1 MAEPTVQPAHG
12 VPTSQTHGRNANFAA
27 APMMHRFFAGLR
39 AALGSIAPAL
49 IVALPP
55 LAWVREATYRASLT
69 TLGRDQGI
77 FQYIAWAIS
86 KGDVDYRDVRDVN
99 GPLIHLVHMVMLALG
114 GRDEHRFRVLDLAI
128 TGVAFAFVGAC
139 LPGIERSFRAAGR
152 AAEVAS
158 RAGWALAAWVVLS
171 GQMLMYLYWD
181 LAQRE
186 TFCHWFTLPSFGL
199 QLLAQGK
206 LATERPEHRKRW
218 TALLVV
224 AGALSVIPWFGKP
237 TFALFTVVQMLTL
250 AIDRHLPVRPMKML
264 VLFGVGGVLGAAT
277 QLGFVLRYGD
287 LGAWLKITFSD
298 VPAMYRFMMPRTARE
313 ILSLQWGGPP
323 AALAFVTAC
332 AMIALIID
340 GQLARRALVI
350 ALYPLCGVVSV
361 IAQGK
366 GFPYHFHPV
375 TTGLYMQWLL
385 LLVWLWERFSARA
398 RGTFIRFVP
407 IAACALLAGRLAWL
421 IPQSPHITD
430 LWILDKGET
439 AEKRA
444 SHDYLVYFRDRDFF
458 PWEMRQA
465 ASYLREHTK
474 PTDKVQLYAMDPY
487 VLFLAERKSAT
498 PYIYAYDLNADA
510 ALAGSWMKRGL
521 HPTDAEAAH
530 IRQLRDDH
538 ENDMLARLQREP
550 PAAFVVIDNAPL
562 LSYDDAFVDFR
573 VHNPRTAAW
582 VDAHYRE
589 TATFG
594 EDRVWL
600 RLDLADNARAE
611 R

>member
-1 MAEPTVQPAHG
+1 
-12 VPTSQTHGRNANFAA
+12 
-27 APMMHRFFAGLR
+27 MMHKILAGLR
-39 AALGSIAPAL
+39 TALGSIAPAL
-49 IVALPP
+49 ILALPP
-55 LAWVREATYRASLT
+55 LPWVREATYRASLT

-86 KGDVDYRDVRDVN
+86 NGDVDYRDVRDVN
-99 GPLIHLVHMVMLALG
+99 GPLIHLVHMVLLALG
-114 GRDEHRFRVLDLAI
+114 GRDEHRFRVLDLTM
-128 TGVAFAFVGAC
+128 TGIAFAIVGAC

-152 AAEVAS
+152 VAEVSS
-158 RAGWALAAWVVLS
+158 RVGWAFAGWVVLS

-186 TFCHWFTLPSFGL
+186 TFCHWFILPSVAL

-206 LATERPEHRKRW
+206 LAEMRDQRGRARRW
-218 TALLVV
+218 LLVLV
-224 AGALSVIPWFGKP
+224 LAGALSAIACFGKP
-237 TFALFTVVQMLTL
+237 TFALFTCVQLVTL
-250 AIDRHLPVRPMKML
+250 ALDRHLPVRPSKL
-264 VLFGVGGVLGAAT
+264 VGVFVAGCFLGALT
-277 QLGFVLRYGD
+277 QLAFLLRYGD

-323 AALAFVTAC
+323 SALAFVTAC

-385 LLVWLWERFSARA
+385 LLVWLWERFSARS
-398 RGTFIRFVP
+398 RGTFLRFVP
-407 IAACALLAGRLAWL
+407 IAACALLAGRVAWL
-421 IPQSPHITD
+421 VPQSPHITD
-430 LWILDKGET
+430 IWILDKGET
-439 AEKRA
+439 PEKRA

-465 ASYLREHTK
+465 AAYLREHTK
-474 PTDKVQLYAMDPY
+474 PTDRVQLYAMDPY

-498 PYIYAYDLNADA
+498 PYIYAYDLNADS

-521 HPTDAEAAH
+521 HPTDEQAAR
-530 IRQLRDDH
+530 IRALRDEH
-538 ENDMLARLQREP
+538 EKDLLERLEREP
-550 PAAFVVIDNAPL
+550 PAAFVFIDKAPL
-562 LSYDDAFVDFR
+562 LSFDDAFFDFKM
-573 VHNPRTAAW
+573 HSPKAAAW

-589 TATFG
+589 TADFG
-594 EDRVWL
+594 EDRVFL
-600 RLDLADNARAE
+600 RLDLADDARAP